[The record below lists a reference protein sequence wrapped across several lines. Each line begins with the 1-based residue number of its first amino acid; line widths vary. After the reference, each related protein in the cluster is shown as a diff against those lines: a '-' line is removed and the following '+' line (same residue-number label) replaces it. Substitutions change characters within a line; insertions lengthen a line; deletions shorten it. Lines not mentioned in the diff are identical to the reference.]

1 MTSNPSRRDVV
12 KMAGVAT
19 AAVGPFI
26 QKVRAAN
33 DQVQY
38 GFIGT
43 GSRGTYLLGHLSKI
57 DSGRCVAVCDIDPA
71 HMDKGAEVIG
81 TNPQKFK
88 DYRELL
94 AAKNIDAVL
103 IAVPLYEHFPITKD
117 ALEAG
122 KNVFCEKSLVFKP
135 EEVHA
140 LRALAAAHPKQVLQ
154 VGLQRR
160 YSKYYQAVRDMVQKG
175 VLGDVKHVYGQWH
188 RNDVY
193 RRSMTWTMKPGGR
206 SNPGNWRLFREFSG
220 GPAAELASHQID
232 IADWML
238 GSTPDFVSGVGDT
251 STIHDGRD
259 IYDNLEL
266 VFKHPGGKKMIWSGI
281 CTSSHLPLLLCTRTE
296 MGELIMGTEGSVHI
310 TVGDDLNP
318 PIAMWFPEPAK
329 PEVTKATTGEGAH
342 KAGATMVSVAAGKPL
357 PILLPKD
364 QITGGDGF
372 MNRELKYARRWLYT
386 KGVMVPEED
395 KNPVDNE
402 LESFLECCHDG
413 KHAVADVEVGLN
425 DSTAVMLSNM
435 SCDLERRVN
444 FSDMDKL
451 GVAGAKKA

>member
-1 MTSNPSRRDVV
+1 MNSNPSRRDVV
-12 KMAGVAT
+12 KMAGAAS

-26 QKVRAAN
+26 QKVKAAN

-43 GSRGTYLLGHLSKI
+43 GSRGTYLLGHLAKI
-57 DSGRCVAVCDIDPA
+57 DSGRCTAVCDLDPTHA
-71 HMDKGAEVIG
+71 DKGAEVIG

-88 DYRELL
+88 DHRELL

-103 IAVPLYEHFPITKD
+103 IAVPLYEHFRVTKD

-122 KNVFCEKSLVFKP
+122 KHVFCEKSLVFKP

-140 LRALAAAHPKQVLQ
+140 LRALTNARPKQIMQ

-160 YSKYYQAVRDMVQKG
+160 YSKFYQAVNDMVTKG
-175 VLGDVKHVYGQWH
+175 VLGDVKHVYAQWH
-188 RNDVY
+188 RNDVF
-193 RRSMTWTMKPGGR
+193 RRTSTWTMKPGGR

-238 GSTPDFVSGVGDT
+238 GSTPDFVVGVGDN
-251 STIHDGRD
+251 STIIDGRD
-259 IYDNLEL
+259 IFDNLEL
-266 VFKHPGGKKMIWSGI
+266 IFKHPGGKKMIWSGI
-281 CTSSHLPLLLCTRTE
+281 CTSSHLPLLQCTRTE

-310 TVGDDLNP
+310 TVGDDKNP
-318 PIAMWFPEPAK
+318 ATAMWFPEPPK
-329 PEVTKATTGEGAH
+329 PQTTKAPEKEKEH
-342 KAGATMVSVAAGKPL
+342 KAGATMVSVAPGKSL

-364 QITGGDGF
+364 QVTGNEGF
-372 MNRELKYARRWLYT
+372 ADRELKFARRWLYN

-402 LESFLECCHDG
+402 LEGFLESCRTG
-413 KHAVADVEVGLN
+413 KRPLSDVEVGLH
-425 DSTAVMLSNM
+425 DSIAVMFSNM
-435 SCDLERRVN
+435 CADQERRVMFN
-444 FSDMDKL
+444 EIDKMGL
-451 GVAGAKKA
+451 PGAKKA